1 MRALA
6 SDDPWFARQRSVLGV
21 TLQEVDAHLGTLQIT
36 GPDGAEVWI
45 DGALAAVLP
54 APAVAVVAKRLEVEV
69 RAPGFQVDRREVDVP
84 SRGNARVQVTLE
96 REPSADVPAAP
107 ASPRL
112 LAPLPERPSG
122 APARAEVWVAGGLAA
137 FFSVAGVAFLSY
149 AVDRAAHY
157 NNDDECGDRPGSSR
171 SERCAAYASQFRFAE
186 TAELTSFAL
195 AGAAAVTSA
204 VLLSLHRR
212 NDVRARVELSPAF
225 AGTSV
230 TTTF

>member
-1 MRALA
+1 
-6 SDDPWFARQRSVLGV
+6 
-21 TLQEVDAHLGTLQIT
+21 
-36 GPDGAEVWI
+36 
-45 DGALAAVLP
+45 
-54 APAVAVVAKRLEVEV
+54 
-69 RAPGFQVDRREVDVP
+69 
-84 SRGNARVQVTLE
+84 
-96 REPSADVPAAP
+96 
-107 ASPRL
+107 
-112 LAPLPERPSG
+112 
-122 APARAEVWVAGGLAA
+122 VAGGLAA

-149 AVDRAAHY
+149 AVDRTAHY
-157 NNDDECGDRPGSSR
+157 NNDAECGDRPGSSR

-186 TAELTSFAL
+186 AAELTSFAL